1 MKKLLILMIFL
12 TNLYSLDY
20 KSFIKAYVQT
30 ANKDFEELVYKDYYG
45 VVLDEFTIKF
55 KVDLEK
61 IGDKTYYLEVVSD
74 KNSLIYANVDY
85 EVINDYIFV
94 KLDKEQKDEIVFK
107 YKYNSFKVAEFRW
120 KAIIEFEYLYLLKY
134 EGILY
139 GFAYGIIFCA
149 FLYYLLIYFSTKMVC
164 FLYYSLMQFFVLL
177 SLIGFVYFSYEA
189 LPKVL
194 PQALVD
200 IAETLSFLFTLLF
213 AQTIL
218 DTKKSLPK
226 IHTFLNIFIVL
237 NILDLLAI
245 CIYNYSIL
253 YKYIPFYIGFL
264 VPTFAGFVAIL
275 KGNKFAKFYTL
286 GWIVVAIFIF
296 VAEDWKISDLISPI
310 YLIHIGAPLESLI
323 FSFALGYML
332 RKLVKDKQEKEKLLI
347 HQSKLASMGEMIN
360 NIAHQ
365 WRQPLSHL
373 SFINMNL
380 QLALEEKP
388 LNSIYIKQK
397 LSEIS
402 FQLDFMSKTIDN
414 FRDFYNINKQKE
426 SFLVSVAINKAIEI
440 MRVGFEKSKI
450 NLNYEIFANKEIF
463 SYENEY
469 SQVVLNILS
478 NAKDMLILRKIEN
491 PQIDIVLEE
500 SKEYFITKIFDNAKG
515 IDEKDIGKIFE
526 PYFTTKKD
534 GSGIGLYMSKMI
546 IEKDFK
552 GKIEVEN
559 YENGACFYIK
569 LPK

>member
-20 KSFIKAYVQT
+20 KSFIKTYVQT

-55 KVDLEK
+55 KINLEK
-61 IGDKTYYLEVVSD
+61 IEAKTYYLEVVSD

-85 EVINDYIFV
+85 EVVNDYIFV

-107 YKYNSFKVAEFRW
+107 YKYNSPKIAEFRW
-120 KAIIEFEYLYLLKY
+120 KYIIEFEYLYLLKY

-226 IHTFLNIFIVL
+226 IHTFLNI
-237 NILDLLAI
+237 LDLVAI

-286 GWIVVAIFIF
+286 GWIVVALFIF

-332 RKLVKDKQEKEKLLI
+332 RKFIKDKQEKEKLLI

-388 LNSIYIKQK
+388 LNSTYIKQK
-397 LSEIS
+397 LSEIN

-440 MRVGFEKSKI
+440 MRVAFEKSKI